1 MGSTWQKRVRA
12 AWAPSARD
20 ADTYSISRVTR
31 TDARTMRAVQNVL
44 QKIDTNKIH
53 VPKLVQF
60 FRRYTDGHA
69 VHFEGF
75 SDTGQVVRCFET
87 NEYELH
93 RLYLICAATNPA
105 SVDMVC
111 VPLREWFSRP
121 V

>member
-1 MGSTWQKRVRA
+1 MNVEVHD
-12 AWAPSARD
+12 SARRSD
-20 ADTYSISRVTR
+20 QTAHDLLSRQNK
-31 TDARTMRAVQNVL
+31 AVQNVL
-44 QKIDTNKIH
+44 QKIDTNKIY

-75 SDTGQVVRCFET
+75 SDTGQVVGCFET